1 MCPRAGGIGGEAQL
15 GAMRNPTQFIRAVH
29 DRLTLNATGGSIGI
43 ALVGIGGWGAANAAN
58 IMRSRRF
65 TVRGVYD
72 VQPTQSAN
80 FCKRFGTTPY
90 DSLGQ
95 LLMVPEVQAVC
106 LTTPNPYHVE
116 LVKACADAG
125 KHIFVEKPL
134 ASLPEDCA
142 ELGRY
147 CRDRGV
153 LLQVGHQMRQ
163 EPAFREMKRLL
174 ESGTFGRPLYAQ
186 GVCALERRQ
195 REDWRSDRRACPGGS
210 MEQLGIHLVDALV
223 YVFGPPGSFSGWRRC
238 EKDGGPKLD
247 WTTVSMTFE
256 NQVRATVSASFSAPR
271 RTSLELFLERG
282 RILTDGQRL
291 WTASESGQLRRSKL
305 VMERGA
311 VLQFKAFADSIAT
324 GRAPETGAAEAQA
337 VMTVIQSVHGT

>member
-1 MCPRAGGIGGEAQL
+1 
-15 GAMRNPTQFIRAVH
+15 MRNPTQLIRAVH
-29 DRLTLNATGGSIGI
+29 DRLTLRASGGSIGV
-43 ALVGIGGWGAANAAN
+43 ALVGVGGWGASNAAS
-58 IMRSRRF
+58 IMRSRRY
-65 TVRGVYD
+65 TIRGVFD
-72 VQPTQSAN
+72 VQPAQSAN
-80 FCKRFGTTPY
+80 FCKRFGTARY
-90 DSLGQ
+90 DSLEQ
-95 LLMVPEVQAVC
+95 LLQAPEVQAVC

-147 CRDRGV
+147 CRDRSV

-174 ESGTFGRPLYAQ
+174 DSGVFGTPLYAQ
-186 GVCALERRQ
+186 GICALERRQ

-210 MEQLGIHLVDALV
+210 MEQLGIHLVDALL
-223 YVFGPPGSFSGWRRC
+223 YLLGAPCSSNGWRRNDA
-238 EKDGGPKLD
+238 DGGSKLD
-247 WTTVSMTFE
+247 WTAVSMTFE
-256 NQVRATVSASFSAPR
+256 NQARATVSASFSAPQ

-282 RILTDGQRL
+282 RLLMDGPHL
-291 WTASESGQLRRSKL
+291 WTARDSGPLRRVKL
-305 VMERGA
+305 AGERGA
-311 VLQFKAFADSIAT
+311 IRQFKAFADSIET
-324 GRAPETGAAEAQA
+324 GKAPETGAAEAQA